1 MLYAFTTDEKN
12 IFALPSINFM
22 RLLLK
27 LDTTM
32 LLLYTYYFTNRLNTN
47 KRVEGIILTKK
58 RQAMKQ
64 IYSFFA
70 RGIEPLFEL
79 FLMGCFSFATKA
91 SGESPP
97 LPDRGRARP
106 NYYGLLTQENLKFNY
121 WGSD

>member
-1 MLYAFTTDEKN
+1 MFAIYVYELRKN
-12 IFALPSINFM
+12 IYALPSINFM

-32 LLLYTYYFTNRLNTN
+32 LLLYTNYFTNSLNTN

-58 RQAMKQ
+58 RQAMKH

-79 FLMGCFSFATKA
+79 FLMGCFSLPKKRVAKA
-91 SGESPP
+91 RPCLTRE
-97 LPDRGRARP
+97 GRAQFIMV
-106 NYYGLLTQENLKFNY
+106 Y
-121 WGSD
+121 

>member
-1 MLYAFTTDEKN
+1 
-12 IFALPSINFM
+12 M
-22 RLLLK
+22 RLQFQ
-27 LDTTM
+27 LDATM
-32 LLLYTYYFTNRLNTN
+32 LLLYTNYFTNRLNTN

-58 RQAMKQ
+58 RQAMKH

-70 RGIEPLFEL
+70 RGIAPLFEL
-79 FLMGCFSFATKA
+79 FLMGCFSLAKKA
-91 SGESPP
+91 SGESPT

>member
-1 MLYAFTTDEKN
+1 
-12 IFALPSINFM
+12 M

-32 LLLYTYYFTNRLNTN
+32 LLLYTNYFTNRLNTN

-58 RQAMKQ
+58 RQAMKH

-79 FLMGCFSFATKA
+79 FLMGCFSLAKKA
-91 SGESPP
+91 SGESPT
-97 LPDRGRARP
+97 LPDKGRARSI
-106 NYYGLLTQENLKFNY
+106 YYGLLTQENLKFNY